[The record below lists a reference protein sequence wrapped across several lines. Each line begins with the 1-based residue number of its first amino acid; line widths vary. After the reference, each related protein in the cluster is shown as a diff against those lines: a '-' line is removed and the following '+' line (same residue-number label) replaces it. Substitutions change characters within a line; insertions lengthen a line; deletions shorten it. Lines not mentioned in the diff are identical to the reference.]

1 MGVHVVVEPGFYLLE
16 VMDGV
21 VEEGRKDGGGSP
33 SCSVRLVVD
42 VVASE
47 TALFVR
53 YGGGHFAVSVY
64 VRVCV

>member
-1 MGVHVVVEPGFYLLE
+1 MGVHVVVEPGFLS
-16 VMDGV
+16 VRGDGWGGGGE
-21 VEEGRKDGGGSP
+21 EEGGGGGSP

-53 YGGGHFAVSVY
+53 YGGGHFAVSM
-64 VRVCV
+64 CVSV

>member
-1 MGVHVVVEPGFYLLE
+1 MGVHVVVEPVFLSVRGDGF
-16 VMDGV
+16 GG
-21 VEEGRKDGGGSP
+21 EGEGGGGGGSP

-47 TALFVR
+47 TALFVC
-53 YGGGHFAVSVY
+53 YGGGHFAVGLY